1 MKDIKVTGK
10 QTILGKEI
18 PVVLGGFGEDKKSI
32 TDKMVGLLHGIK
44 TKHIRELINR
54 NRKQFIDNEDLYD
67 LKIEVVPNDVVT
79 LCSQLGYTQFE
90 ITRSN
95 NLYILSERGYLKLVK
110 IMDNETAWDVYN
122 HLLDEY
128 FYLRDTTPLVLSPD
142 MMKLLQETKDI
153 QALNA
158 RTAALKTMLPVYEKV
173 LSDKELLRKAESFFK
188 GTILK
193 LPKER
198 RAKPKA
204 KELTMSEKIPEIKY
218 TLTDIAEK
226 LGIYSKPEKPHVQ
239 AVKAIIGK
247 LNIDYSEMVFKEGTI
262 YYYSQQVLDGV
273 EEWLNAN
280 DYPFVVKGNNHT
292 YRVQYNMK
300 NRG

>member
-1 MKDIKVTGK
+1 MKNIRVTGK

-18 PVVLGGFGEDKKSI
+18 PVVLGGFGEGKKSI
-32 TDKMVGLLHGIK
+32 TDKMIGLLHGIK
-44 TKHIRELINR
+44 PYHIRQLIAR
-54 NRKQFIDNEDLYD
+54 NNERFIENEDMID
-67 LKIEVVPNDVVT
+67 LKSNIGQSEVVT
-79 LCSQLGYTQFE
+79 LYSQLGYTQFE

-95 NLYILSERGYLKLVK
+95 NLCVLSERGYLKLVK

-128 FYLRDTTPLVLSPD
+128 FYLRDTTPIALSPEIV
-142 MMKLLQETKDI
+142 KLLQETKDI

-173 LSDKELLRKAESFFK
+173 LSDKELLRKAESYFK

-198 RAKPKA
+198 RAKTNV
-204 KELTMSEKIPEIKY
+204 KESNTSTTSIDVKY

-226 LGIYSKPEKPHVQ
+226 LGIYSKPEKPHIQ

-262 YYYSQQVLDGV
+262 YYYSQEVLDGV

-280 DYPFVVKGNNHT
+280 DYPFVVKGNKHT